1 MNNKNTKVLL
11 TCVVIKNDGKRNDQ
25 NINNNHDDYNSNN
38 TQ

>member
-1 MNNKNTKVLL
+1 MNNKNIKVLL
-11 TCVVIKNDGKRNDQ
+11 TCVVIKNDGK